1 VRLRLGNGSGGAF
14 GWVWWIAEGLV
25 WEGASVY
32 TG

>member
-14 GWVWWIAEGLV
+14 GWGWGIAEGFV

-32 TG
+32 TA

>member
-1 VRLRLGNGSGGAF
+1 VRIRLGNGSGGAF
-14 GWVWWIAEGLV
+14 GWGWGIAEGFV